1 MNLSSYDKGLAVR
14 SLVLLEL
21 GDVSMNGDQLATRL
35 GQRCS
40 DLTQQIPGFDFV
52 GWGGATFW
60 ELLDSLLLAGFVS
73 TSSERSPRNTHEW
86 ALATLYVE
94 SDGERFLANVRREAP
109 QVMALIEAELALKA
123 AAS

>member
-21 GDVSMNGDQLATRL
+21 RDGSMNSGQLATRL
-35 GQRCS
+35 DQRCS
-40 DLTQQIPGFDFV
+40 DLAQQIPGFDFV
-52 GWGGATFW
+52 GWGGATLW

-73 TSSERSPRNTHEW
+73 TSGERSPRNTHEW
-86 ALATLYVE
+86 ALTTLYVE
-94 SDGERFLANVRREAP
+94 GDGERFLANVRCEAP